1 MNIKNKKL
9 KKLKAAFDYEALG
22 HLYNKNFT
30 FTRKGGKL
38 YSLDKD
44 EKHIFQKYE
53 WATYMNHHYFVKLPK
68 SDKIIVIYS
77 VEVNMCY
84 YMRNGWGSCNYLRKI
99 FVAAKPNDYKEP
111 HLCHQPKQYDIS
123 EMIKH
128 TKKDIEY
135 SLKEHGYAERYE
147 YEKLETLK
155 AAQKKFMG
163 GTKKND

>member
-1 MNIKNKKL
+1 MNVKNKKL
-9 KKLKAAFDYEALG
+9 KKLKASFNYEAFNN
-22 HLYNKNFT
+22 LYNKNFT

-44 EKHIFQKYE
+44 DKHTFQKYE

-68 SDKIIVIYS
+68 SDKIIVIDS

-84 YMRNGWGSCNYLRKI
+84 YMRNGWRSSNDLRKV

-123 EMIKH
+123 EMIKL

-135 SLKEHGYAERYE
+135 SIKEHGYAERYE
-147 YEKLETLK
+147 YEQLETLQ

-163 GTKKND
+163 GKKND

>member
-1 MNIKNKKL
+1 MNVKNKKL
-9 KKLKAAFDYEALG
+9 KKLKAAFDFEALTN
-22 HLYNKNFT
+22 LYNKNFT

-44 EKHIFQKYE
+44 DKHIFQKYE

-68 SDKIIVIYS
+68 SDKIIVIDS

-84 YMRNGWGSCNYLRKI
+84 WMRNGWRSSNNLRKI

-111 HLCHQPKQYDIS
+111 HLCHQPKQYEIS
-123 EMIKH
+123 EMIEHAKR
-128 TKKDIEY
+128 DIEH
-135 SLKEHGYAERYE
+135 SIENEGKAQRWQYE
-147 YEKLETLK
+147 QLETLQ

-163 GTKKND
+163 GKKND

>member
-1 MNIKNKKL
+1 MNVKNKKL
-9 KKLKAAFDYEALG
+9 KKLKAAFDFEALTN
-22 HLYNKNFT
+22 LYNKNFT

-44 EKHIFQKYE
+44 DKHIFQKYE
-53 WATYMNHHYFVKLPK
+53 WATYMNNYYFVKFPK
-68 SDKIIVIYS
+68 SDKIIVIDS

-84 YMRNGWGSCNYLRKI
+84 YMRNGWRSTNDLRKI

-111 HLCHQPKQYDIS
+111 HLCHQARQYEIS
-123 EMIKH
+123 EMIKLA
-128 TKKDIEY
+128 KRDIEY

-147 YEKLETLK
+147 YEQLETLQ

-163 GTKKND
+163 GKKND